1 MKCQQIRQRPHCQY
15 SDCTRW
21 KCKST
26 PTPCLPAAEC
36 RCRWWSSSPPLDSF
50 ATASDRPDRRLSSLG
65 RSGARARRDC
75 TTRCFLSP
83 HRLPCRMLSLSRPT
97 RLVCR
102 GEFVENHHWFFFDTY
117 KCNIARNRCFVDGVH
132 RHTTIECSVT
142 SIILFD
148 SIISFKHERTPTQQK
163 KQTLKKHCGQSLAK

>member
-15 SDCTRW
+15 SDCRRW

-26 PTPCLPAAEC
+26 PRPCRPAAEY

-50 ATASDRPDRRLSSLG
+50 ATVSDRLVRHLSSLG

-75 TTRCFLSP
+75 TTRCFPSP
-83 HRLPCRMLSLSRPT
+83 HRLPCRMLSLSHPM

-102 GEFVENHHWFFFDTY
+102 GELPRIIISGGFFCTY
-117 KCNIARNRCFVDGVH
+117 ECNIARNRCFVDGVH

-148 SIISFKHERTPTQQK
+148 LIISFKHETT
-163 KQTLKKHCGQSLAK
+163 TNTTFFLKKNNKL